1 MSEDFNNQQRF
12 SKNLRP
18 RKATLV
24 RVTDHVVLT
33 FGVFQRKDGVLHI

>member
-1 MSEDFNNQQRF
+1 MFEDFNKQQRF
-12 SKNLRP
+12 CKNFRP

-33 FGVFQRKDGVLHI
+33 FGVFQRKDGVVRV

>member
-1 MSEDFNNQQRF
+1 MSEEFNKQQHF

-33 FGVFQRKDGVLHI
+33 FGVGQRKDGVVHV